1 MSVHFPNS
9 LSADLPALDAQVA
22 RMSGTLSCDFTN
34 GRVGQRYNT
43 YEHRTRVLRQL
54 TARRDFVR
62 AAQAGS
68 ASRS

>member
-1 MSVHFPNS
+1 MSAHFPNP
-9 LSADLPALDAQVA
+9 LTADLAALDDQVA

-34 GRVGQRYNT
+34 GSVGQRYNT

-62 AAQAGS
+62 AAQVGS
-68 ASRS
+68 AGRT